1 MKKKVLI
8 TSGIIVFL
16 VGAGYFTYKVIKE
29 AKRQILETQ
38 EANEKE
44 KEYLKE
50 QLESKNIELEIMEE
64 NLQQAINADVLEDP
78 DLFYKNDNPELEEMR
93 MRQHVYSN
101 TDKVND
107 FVKSAMDKM
116 TGLAPNEEDYHAG
129 YQQTVDEEKTI
140 HHNVWEENEYFNTGE
155 ADIPYYVVQSAKD
168 LKGNEGQSMRHDTD
182 PNSIQAWENYKAVMI
197 SELYDDGPTIANN
210 TSTRYNLGILV
221 TTSNIDAIIDRF
233 SELLEVNDTKIVQP
247 FNEWDNN
254 VFEEVYERRIDTF
267 GPDTYYSSTQ
277 FPVTF
282 GEILYEY
289 AHLFTEDTTDGSLL
303 AMVTYMMHEAG
314 LLDVETIEQRL
325 LIIAKIM
332 EHRNVQDLANG
343 MKKIGM
349 FGKVVPKLSLDDTGH
364 DVRLFDEYNEFLSRA
379 TTFEE
384 EYMHTYDDE
393 YDD

>member
-1 MKKKVLI
+1 MNRKTLVKAGLI
-8 TSGIIVFL
+8 VTGIAGL
-16 VGAGYFTYKVIKE
+16 GYFAYRFVKE
-29 AKRQILETQ
+29 IRRQIAEMQ
-38 EANEKE
+38 ESNEKE
-44 KEYLKE
+44 TAALKE
-50 QLESKNIELEIMEE
+50 QLESKNIELELMEE
-64 NLQQAINADVLEDP
+64 NLQQAINADILEEE
-78 DLFYKNDNPELEEMR
+78 NPELEEMR
-93 MRQHVYSN
+93 MRAHIYSKN
-101 TDKVND
+101 GD
-107 FVKSAMDKM
+107 SY
-116 TGLAPNEEDYHAG
+116 LAPNEEDYHAG
-129 YQQTVDEEKTI
+129 SQQTVDENEEKVV
-140 HHNVWEENEYFNTGE
+140 HHNVWEENEHFNTGE

-168 LKGNEGQSMRHDTD
+168 LKRNEGQSMRHDTD
-182 PNSIQAWENYKAVMI
+182 PNSIEAWEQYKAVMI

-210 TSTRYNLGILV
+210 VSTRYNLGILV

-254 VFEEVYERRIDTF
+254 IFEEVYERRIDTF

-277 FPVTF
+277 FPVSF

-289 AHLFTEDTTDGSLL
+289 ARLFTEDVADGSLL

-314 LLDVETIEQRL
+314 LLDAETIEQRL

-379 TTFEE
+379 TSFEE
-384 EYMHTYDDE
+384 EYMSASEDD
-393 YDD
+393 DDD

>member
-1 MKKKVLI
+1 MNKKTLVKVGLI
-8 TSGIIVFL
+8 TTSIAGL
-16 VGAGYFTYKVIKE
+16 GYFAYRFVKE
-29 AKRQILETQ
+29 MKRQIAEMQET
-38 EANEKE
+38 NEKE
-44 KEYLKE
+44 KAALKE
-50 QLESKNIELEIMEE
+50 RLESKNIELEIMEE
-64 NLQQAINADVLEDP
+64 NLKQVINADILEEE
-78 DLFYKNDNPELEEMR
+78 NPELEEMR
-93 MRQHVYSN
+93 MRSHIYSKN
-101 TDKVND
+101 GD
-107 FVKSAMDKM
+107 AY
-116 TGLAPNEEDYHAG
+116 LAPNEEDYHAG
-129 YQQTVDEEKTI
+129 SQQTVDEKKDEESVV
-140 HHNVWEENEYFNTGE
+140 HHNVWEENEHFNTGE

-182 PNSIQAWENYKAVMI
+182 PNSIEAWEQYKAVMI

-210 TSTRYNLGILV
+210 TSARYNLGILV

-247 FNEWDNN
+247 FNQWDNN
-254 VFEEVYERRIDTF
+254 IFEEVYERRIDTF
-267 GPDTYYSSTQ
+267 GPNTYYSSTQ

-289 AHLFTEDTTDGSLL
+289 AHLFTEDTTDGSML

-314 LLDVETIEQRL
+314 LLDAETIEQRL
-325 LIIAKIM
+325 LIITKIM

-349 FGKVVPKLSLDDTGH
+349 FGKVVPELSLDDTGH

-379 TTFEE
+379 TSFEE
-384 EYMHTYDDE
+384 AYMQASGDDDDYDD